1 MVVVLLATLAA
12 GCAPAPPPA
21 TASGS
26 PFHSERKQWVHLSPV
41 MREHIDRAV
50 GGMEGPWLV
59 ILHSTGSEGGSVA
72 ALEDYHR
79 RVKGDPLGIPY
90 PFLVG
95 NGRGMAD
102 GRIHLSARLDTF
114 RDEVAKAGATP
125 QAALAIGLVGDG
137 NRAPPT
143 PAQLAATDEILDYLA
158 AKAGRLRVRLH
169 RETGESPR
177 ACPGK
182 LFPVKELRQAYPD

>member
-1 MVVVLLATLAA
+1 MVVFIATLAA
-12 GCAPAPPPA
+12 GCAPAPPAA
-21 TASGS
+21 TPSGS
-26 PFHSERKQWVHLSPV
+26 PFPRERRQWVHLAPA
-41 MREHIDRAV
+41 MRDHIDRAV

>member
-1 MVVVLLATLAA
+1 MVAVFLAALAA
-12 GCAPAPPPA
+12 GCAPAPPSA
-21 TASGS
+21 AASGS
-26 PFHSERKQWVHLSPV
+26 PFHSERKQWVHLSPA

-50 GGMEGPWLV
+50 GGIEGPWLV

-79 RVKGDPLGIPY
+79 RVKGDPLGVPY
-90 PFLVG
+90 HFLVG

-102 GRIHLSARLDTF
+102 GRIHLSGRLDTF
-114 RDEVAKAGATP
+114 RDEAAKAGASP
-125 QAALAIGLVGDG
+125 AAALAIGLVGDG
-137 NRAPPT
+137 NRTPPT

-177 ACPGK
+177 GCPGAH
-182 LFPVKELRQAYPD
+182 FPVKELREAYPD